1 MMREKTPGPSAETAS
16 VILEKARAAA
26 VSMRRV
32 ADSIGMTA
40 MTIHWYC
47 PNRDTLAQRSADNT
61 FAKITASCV
70 RCRRARTAGVSNTLH
85 LRRGNWFV
93 WICIRNT
100 LTCFGLR
107 LRRIH
112 PVFN

>member
-1 MMREKTPGPSAETAS
+1 MREKTPGPSAETAS

-40 MTIHWYC
+40 MTIHRHY
-47 PNRDTLAQRSADNT
+47 PNRETLAQRSADNT

-70 RCRRARTAGVSNTLH
+70 R
-85 LRRGNWFV
+85 
-93 WICIRNT
+93 
-100 LTCFGLR
+100 
-107 LRRIH
+107 
-112 PVFN
+112 